1 MLQRIP
7 LANTANIGNPML
19 DPSIAAIFI
28 ESIGYNRPH
37 AATHYTYSLDL
48 PCCPK
53 RN

>member
-28 ESIGYNRPH
+28 ESVGYNRLH
-37 AATHYTYSLDL
+37 DARSHYSL